1 LGLLFIF
8 HVVFCQQALFY
19 EQEYSNGIGA
29 QIAEKVLLVMES
41 VLQEASSS
49 QQVIIRQAS
58 QDTEAQSELNMLLG
72 HMESPFV
79 VSNSTGVCVQHVFVY
94 FIMYLG
100 HICEFN
106 MYLD

>member
-1 LGLLFIF
+1 MFLTIQNSYCCLL
-8 HVVFCQQALFY
+8 QALFY

-58 QDTEAQSELNMLLG
+58 QDAEAQSELNMLLG
-72 HMESPFV
+72 HMQSPFV
-79 VSNSTGVCVQHVFVY
+79 VCN
-94 FIMYLG
+94 LK
-100 HICEFN
+100 
-106 MYLD
+106 